1 VGIIVPLVDGFYYL
15 SSLTDFKVHFI
26 KILEMKKFRTGL
38 AILFCITLIL
48 VSCKEKP
55 VTTETALQAYL
66 KTPDPSFKFEVR
78 DSLKS
83 DGISFYRIIFTSQK
97 WRGIEWKHELTLLV
111 PDSTRYDDALL
122 FITGGSLKN
131 GEPNTHE
138 FTEELTQSLSH
149 VASTN
154 RAVVAM
160 LWQVPNQPLYDDL
173 TEDALISYTLHNYQ
187 NDHDF
192 TWPLLFPMT
201 KSAVRAMDVVQKFAG
216 SGLKR
221 NVSHFIVSGASKRG
235 WTTWLTGANDT
246 RVKAIGPMVI
256 DVLNM
261 PVNIDYQKKVW
272 GDYSVEIQ
280 DYVNLGIAQQ
290 LGTPG
295 GSDLATMVD
304 PYSYRKTL
312 TMPKML
318 FMGTNDPYWP
328 VDAVKNYI
336 DSIPG
341 DNHICYTP
349 NAAHDLGDKV
359 KALTTLSA
367 FLGTTVTGGK
377 YPVCKYVI
385 SEAGNKIILK
395 VESTPELC
403 VNAVLWRS
411 ASTDQ
416 DFRNE
421 TWSDSTLNPVDK
433 TDILVEINKP
443 SSGYK
448 AFYIDLVYK
457 APFGND
463 YTQSTRMFVTDSL
476 NLLVKKSK

>member
-1 VGIIVPLVDGFYYL
+1 MREIKTGF
-15 SSLTDFKVHFI
+15 F
-26 KILEMKKFRTGL
+26 
-38 AILFCITLIL
+38 ILFCFIL
-48 VSCKEKP
+48 FLTSCKEKP
-55 VTTETALQAYL
+55 VTPETALQAYL
-66 KTPDPSFKFEVR
+66 KTPDKSFKFEVR
-78 DSLKS
+78 NKLKS
-83 DGISFYRIIFTSQK
+83 EGISFYQIIFTSQI
-97 WRGIEWKHELTLLV
+97 WRGIEWKHELTVMV
-111 PDSTRYDDALL
+111 PDSLKYEDALL
-122 FITGGSLKN
+122 FITGGSVKN
-131 GEPNTHE
+131 GEPNAHE
-138 FTEELTQSLSH
+138 FSEDLTQSLSH
-149 VASTN
+149 LASTN
-154 RAVVAM
+154 KAVVAL

-173 TEDALISYTLHNYQ
+173 TEDALISFTLHNYE

-201 KSAVRAMDVVQKFAG
+201 RSAVRAMDVVQKFAD
-216 SGLKR
+216 SELKR

-235 WTTWLTGANDT
+235 WTSWLTGANDP

-290 LGTPG
+290 LGTEG

-312 TMPKML
+312 TMPKMI

-341 DNHICYTP
+341 DNYICYTP

-377 YPVCKYVI
+377 YPVCNYTVLE
-385 SEAGNKIILK
+385 SGNNITLK
-395 VESTPELC
+395 VKSTPELC

-411 ASTDQ
+411 ASPDQ

-433 TDILVEINKP
+433 TEITVEMNKP
-443 SSGYK
+443 ASGYK
-448 AFYIDLVYK
+448 AFYVDLVYK
-457 APFGND
+457 APFGSD
-463 YTQSTRMFVTDSL
+463 YTQSTRMFVTDSST
-476 NLLVKKSK
+476 LLVNKDN